1 MISIREAGRLDI
13 TFLPAI
19 EAAADSLLTEIGGL
33 PLPLSLPP
41 GASRA
46 ELSASLKLLVAGKPC
61 VGFARLEEVDSA
73 AHLEQLAVLP
83 QHSGQGIGRA
93 LVEASKAW
101 ARGRGYPMM
110 SLSTFADVPFNAP
123 FYATC
128 GFEPVRELSPGL
140 AGIRRHETEVGLD
153 RIGRRV
159 VMRAV
164 L

>member
-1 MISIREAGRLDI
+1 MISIRAAGRLDI

-19 EAAADSLLTEIGGL
+19 EAAADSLLTSINGR
-33 PLPLSLPP
+33 PLSGPLPP

-46 ELSASLKLLVAGKPC
+46 ELLSSWKLLVAGKPC
-61 VGFARLEEVDSA
+61 IGFARLEKVDGS

-83 QHSGQGIGRA
+83 AHSGRGIGRA
-93 LVEASKAW
+93 LVEASKNA
-101 ARGRGYPMM
+101 ARQVGFSQMT
-110 SLSTFADVPFNAP
+110 LSTFADVPFNAP

-128 GFEPVRELSPGL
+128 GFEPVQKPTPGL
-140 AGIRRHETEVGLD
+140 EIIRRHETALGLD

-159 VMRAV
+159 IMCAQ